1 MPEVTRFYGIVVKLF
16 FGDLRWFK
24 NMNSPKIHAV
34 HATENYQLLVEFENY
49 EKRQY
54 DVKPLLNNEM
64 FADLK
69 NVAFFKNVKV
79 EQGGYAV
86 SWNDDI
92 DISQYELWRNGS
104 IVR

>member
-1 MPEVTRFYGIVVKLF
+1 LGLCP
-16 FGDLRWFK
+16 
-24 NMNSPKIHAV
+24 
-34 HATENYQLLVEFENY
+34 FENH

-54 DVKPLLNNEM
+54 DVKPFLNNEM

-69 NVAFFKNVKV
+69 NIAFFKNVKV

-92 DISQYELWRNGS
+92 DISEYELWRNGS

>member
-1 MPEVTRFYGIVVKLF
+1 MKP
-16 FGDLRWFK
+16 
-24 NMNSPKIHAV
+24 PKIHAV
-34 HATENYQLLVEFENY
+34 HATENYELLVEFENH

-54 DVKPLLNNEM
+54 DVKPLLNNAM

-69 NVAFFKNVKV
+69 NVAFFKNVKI

-92 DISQYELWRNGS
+92 DISEYELWRNGS
-104 IVR
+104 VVC

>member
-1 MPEVTRFYGIVVKLF
+1 MKP
-16 FGDLRWFK
+16 
-24 NMNSPKIHAV
+24 PKIQTV
-34 HATENYQLLVEFENY
+34 IATENHQLLVEFENH

-54 DVKPLLNNEM
+54 DVTPLLKNEM
-64 FADLK
+64 FAELRDI
-69 NVAFFKNVKV
+69 AFFKNVKI

-92 DISQYELWRNGS
+92 DISEYELWRNSS

>member
-1 MPEVTRFYGIVVKLF
+1 MMQP
-16 FGDLRWFK
+16 
-24 NMNSPKIHAV
+24 PKIQTV
-34 HATENYQLLVEFENY
+34 IATENYQLLVEFENH

-54 DVKPLLNNEM
+54 DVTPLLKNEM

-69 NVAFFKNVKV
+69 NFAFFKNVKI

-92 DISQYELWRNGS
+92 DISEYELWCNGS
-104 IVR
+104 SVC

>member
-1 MPEVTRFYGIVVKLF
+1 MKP
-16 FGDLRWFK
+16 
-24 NMNSPKIHAV
+24 PKIYNV
-34 HATENYQLLVEFENY
+34 TATENHQLLVEFENL

-92 DISQYELWRNGS
+92 DISEYELWRNGS
-104 IVR
+104 VVS

>member
-1 MPEVTRFYGIVVKLF
+1 MKP
-16 FGDLRWFK
+16 
-24 NMNSPKIHAV
+24 PKIYNV
-34 HATENYQLLVEFENY
+34 TATENHQLLVEFENL

-92 DISQYELWRNGS
+92 DISEYELWRNGS
-104 IVR
+104 VVC